1 MALVEEHP
9 IARSGAVMFVYDHHL
24 MLWGGMTQ
32 VVLGE
37 GEDRFNI
44 EVNLPGVCVLNDLYY
59 QVSVKFEDLC
69 P

>member
-44 EVNLPGVCVLNDLYY
+44 EVNLPGVCVC
-59 QVSVKFEDLC
+59 VK
-69 P
+69 